1 MENFSVN
8 IKKMNITSIIFS
20 ILFLI
25 VGILLL
31 CRPGDALNIVSY
43 SLGGMLIIWGVI
55 QMIQFFVKKNSQNYF
70 DISFVVGIFVSIFG
84 VIILLKP
91 RIIADIIP
99 LMLGIWMIINGVT
112 KLAFS
117 LTINKK
123 SKSLSTIIIAIA
135 IVVVGLLLVINPFA
149 GAEILT
155 QLIGV
160 TMIVYSILDLVGAIF
175 IRKTAKEVTKLLDD
189 ASDVKV
195 IDAEYKEKK
204 IRFTYREILFLILNL
219 FYYIIKVTLY

>member
-1 MENFSVN
+1 MENFSVSV
-8 IKKMNITSIIFS
+8 KKMNITSIIFS

-25 VGILLL
+25 LGILLL

-55 QMIQFFVKKNSQNYF
+55 QMIQFFIKKDSQNYF
-70 DISFVVGIFVSIFG
+70 DFSFVVGIFVSIFG

-112 KLAFS
+112 KLAYS

-123 SKSLSTIIIAIA
+123 SKSLSTIIISIA
-135 IVVVGLLLVINPFA
+135 ILVVGLLLVINPFA

-155 QLIGV
+155 QLIGIAL
-160 TMIVYSILDLVGAIF
+160 IVYSILDLVEVIF
-175 IRKTAKEVTKLLDD
+175 IKKTTKKIDILIEKKEDT
-189 ASDVKV
+189 KV
-195 IDAEYKEKK
+195 IDAEYKEK
-204 IRFTYREILFLILNL
+204 
-219 FYYIIKVTLY
+219 

>member
-1 MENFSVN
+1 MENFSVSV
-8 IKKMNITSIIFS
+8 KKMNITSIIFS
-20 ILFLI
+20 VLFLI
-25 VGILLL
+25 LGILLL

-55 QMIQFFVKKNSQNYF
+55 QMIQFFIKKDSQNYF
-70 DISFVVGIFVSIFG
+70 DFSFVVGIFVSIFG

-112 KLAFS
+112 KLAYS

-123 SKSLSTIIIAIA
+123 SKSLSTIIISIA
-135 IVVVGLLLVINPFA
+135 ILVVGLLLVINPFA

-155 QLIGV
+155 QLIGIAL
-160 TMIVYSILDLVGAIF
+160 IVYSILDLVEVIF
-175 IRKTAKEVTKLLDD
+175 IKKTTKKIDILIEKKED
-189 ASDVKV
+189 AKV
-195 IDAEYKEKK
+195 IDAEYKEK
-204 IRFTYREILFLILNL
+204 
-219 FYYIIKVTLY
+219 

>member
-1 MENFSVN
+1 MENFSVSV
-8 IKKMNITSIIFS
+8 KKMNITSIIFS
-20 ILFLI
+20 VLFLI
-25 VGILLL
+25 LGILLL

-55 QMIQFFVKKNSQNYF
+55 QMIQFFIKKDSQNYF
-70 DISFVVGIFVSIFG
+70 DFSFVVGIFVSIFG

-112 KLAFS
+112 KLAYS

-123 SKSLSTIIIAIA
+123 SKSLSTIIISIA
-135 IVVVGLLLVINPFA
+135 ILVVGLLLVINPFA

-155 QLIGV
+155 QLIGIAL
-160 TMIVYSILDLVGAIF
+160 IVYSILDLVEVIF
-175 IRKTAKEVTKLLDD
+175 IKKTTKKIDILIEKKEDT
-189 ASDVKV
+189 KV
-195 IDAEYKEKK
+195 IDAEYKEK
-204 IRFTYREILFLILNL
+204 
-219 FYYIIKVTLY
+219 

>member
-1 MENFSVN
+1 MENFSIR

-20 ILFLI
+20 LLFLI
-25 VGILLL
+25 LGILLL
-31 CRPGDALNIVSY
+31 CRPADALNIVSY

-55 QMIQFFVKKNSQNYF
+55 QMIQFFIKKDSQNFF
-70 DISFVVGIFVSIFG
+70 DLSFVVGIFVSIFG

-91 RIIADIIP
+91 RIISDIIP

-112 KLAFS
+112 KLAYS

-123 SKSLSTIIIAIA
+123 SKSLSTIVISIAI
-135 IVVVGLLLVINPFA
+135 IVVGLLLVINPFA

-155 QLIGV
+155 QLIGIS
-160 TMIVYSILDLVGAIF
+160 MIIYSILDLVGAIF
-175 IRKTAKEVTKLLDD
+175 IKKTAKEVNVLLDSKD
-189 ASDVKV
+189 DVKV

-204 IRFTYREILFLILNL
+204 
-219 FYYIIKVTLY
+219 

>member
-91 RIIADIIP
+91 RIISDIIP

-149 GAEILT
+149 GAAILT

-189 ASDVKV
+189 SSDVKV

-204 IRFTYREILFLILNL
+204 
-219 FYYIIKVTLY
+219 

>member
-1 MENFSVN
+1 MENFSVSV
-8 IKKMNITSIIFS
+8 KKMNITSIIFS

-25 VGILLL
+25 LGILLL

-55 QMIQFFVKKNSQNYF
+55 QMIQFFIKKDSQNYF
-70 DISFVVGIFVSIFG
+70 DFSFVVGIFVSIFG

-112 KLAFS
+112 KLAYS

-123 SKSLSTIIIAIA
+123 SKSLSTIIISIA
-135 IVVVGLLLVINPFA
+135 ILVVGLLLVINPFA

-155 QLIGV
+155 QLIGIAL
-160 TMIVYSILDLVGAIF
+160 IVYSILDLVEVIF
-175 IRKTAKEVTKLLDD
+175 IKKTTKKIDILIEKKDD
-189 ASDVKV
+189 TKV
-195 IDAEYKEKK
+195 IDAEYKEK
-204 IRFTYREILFLILNL
+204 
-219 FYYIIKVTLY
+219 

>member
-1 MENFSVN
+1 MENFSVSV
-8 IKKMNITSIIFS
+8 KKMNITSIIFS

-25 VGILLL
+25 LGILLL

-55 QMIQFFVKKNSQNYF
+55 QMIQFFIKKDSQNYF
-70 DISFVVGIFVSIFG
+70 DFSFVVGIFVSIFG

-112 KLAFS
+112 KLAYS

-123 SKSLSTIIIAIA
+123 SKSLSTIIISIA
-135 IVVVGLLLVINPFA
+135 ILVVGLLLVINPFA

-155 QLIGV
+155 QLIGIAL
-160 TMIVYSILDLVGAIF
+160 IVYSILDLVEVIF
-175 IRKTAKEVTKLLDD
+175 IKKTTKKIDILIEKKED
-189 ASDVKV
+189 AKV
-195 IDAEYKEKK
+195 IDAEYKEK
-204 IRFTYREILFLILNL
+204 
-219 FYYIIKVTLY
+219 